1 MSKPIQ
7 TGILA
12 YGMSGRVFHAPFI
25 TTNPNFNLKAVTE
38 RTKKEVHK
46 HFPNVISYDSVEDLL
61 ADQEIELVI
70 VNTPNNTHFEFAEK
84 AILAGKHVLIEKP
97 MVPTKEE
104 AKTLFDLGRAYGKQV
119 LVYQN
124 RRWDSDFSSLKKVIE
139 DGSLG
144 ELIEAHFRFDRYRA
158 EIGPKAFKENPLPAS
173 GIGYDLGAHLI
184 DQVISLFGAPE
195 KGITIGTKNRENTQ
209 VEDYVNFILSYANG
223 LQVYVTT
230 SNLVADPG
238 PAFVVHG
245 TKGSFKK
252 YRADVQEDQLI
263 DGVLPTD
270 PAYGLEKEVDGEE
283 SVLIS
288 FKEDG
293 EKIIEHI
300 ESMKGNYSGLFNAVY
315 EQIRNGT
322 SFPIKENEI
331 LDQLDILS
339 QPYWNKES

>member
-25 TTNPNFNLKAVTE
+25 TTNPNFKLKAVTE

-46 HFPNVISYDSVEDLL
+46 HFPTVISYDSVEDLL
-61 ADQEIELVI
+61 ADKEIELVI

-104 AKTLFDLGRAYGKQV
+104 AKALFDLGRAHGKQV
-119 LVYQN
+119 MVYQN
-124 RRWDSDFSSLKKVIE
+124 RRWDSDFNSLKKVIVE
-139 DGSLG
+139 GSLG

-184 DQVISLFGAPE
+184 DQVISLFGKPE
-195 KGITIGTKNRENTQ
+195 KSLTIGTKNRENTQ
-209 VEDYVNFILSYANG
+209 VEDYVNFILSYADG

-263 DGVLPTD
+263 EGILPTD
-270 PAYGLEKEVDGEE
+270 PAYGLESEVRGED

-293 EKIIEHI
+293 EKIVEHI
-300 ESMKGNYSGLFNAVY
+300 ESFKGNYSGLFNAVY
-315 EQIRNGT
+315 EQLRNGI